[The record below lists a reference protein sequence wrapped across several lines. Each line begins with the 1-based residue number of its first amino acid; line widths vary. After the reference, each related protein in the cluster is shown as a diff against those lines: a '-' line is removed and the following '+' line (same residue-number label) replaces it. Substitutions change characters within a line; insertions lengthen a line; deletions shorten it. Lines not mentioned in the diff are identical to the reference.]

1 MKDCFEKYRADV
13 LPDEQMSHLLASVEE
28 ILMQGA

>member
-1 MKDCFEKYRADV
+1 MKDRLEKYRADV
-13 LPDEQMSHLLASVEE
+13 LPDEQMSPLLASVEE